1 MVYKLFS
8 WLFFKRKTEEKR
20 NTENLKDCATLSLFL
35 TKHLNSQLP
44 LCGFAHYGVLC
55 PCRRFLPEQRQKTLS
70 GPLGSSPVSAT
81 KKNALMGVWWR
92 RVQDCATLSL
102 FLTKHLNSQLPLCG
116 FAHYGVL
123 CPCRRFLPEQRQK
136 TLSGPLGS
144 SPVSATKK
152 NALTG
157 VWWRR
162 VQDSNLCTVI
172 HGDGLAIRC
181 ITTLPTLH

>member
-92 RVQDCATLSL
+92 RVQD
-102 FLTKHLNSQLPLCG
+102 
-116 FAHYGVL
+116 
-123 CPCRRFLPEQRQK
+123 
-136 TLSGPLGS
+136 
-144 SPVSATKK
+144 
-152 NALTG
+152 
-157 VWWRR
+157 
-162 VQDSNLCTVI
+162 SNLCTVI